1 VAAQSGYQLLV
12 HLTAQDHE
20 RGIAGFRIGDAQT
33 GNEFTLLSHLL
44 QGAGQRRAATVYHG
58 YLIAILRE
66 HSDRPRTPVKQGL
79 IFERRT
85 T

>member
-1 VAAQSGYQLLV
+1 MAAQGGYQLLV
-12 HLTAQDHE
+12 YPATQNHE

-33 GNEFTLLSHLL
+33 GNEFTLLAHLL
-44 QGAGQRRAATVYHG
+44 QGAGQRRAATVHHG
-58 YLIAILRE
+58 HLVAILRQ
-66 HSDRPRTPVKQGL
+66 HSDRPRTAVKQGW